1 MVDAG
6 GTTTFEVLSN
16 VGPYMLCKISNDS
29 VDSTETIP
37 LDGPSNSPV
46 AIEDQVMIVGGLN
59 ETTEKALGGSAATC
73 EYDETAMHFTWTES
87 GATADVVTI
96 FFFLLKN

>member
-6 GTTTFEVLSN
+6 GTTTFEILSN
-16 VGPYMLCKISNDS
+16 VGPYMLCKVSNTS

-46 AIEDQVMIVGGLN
+46 VAEDQVVIVGALN
-59 ETTEKALGGSAATC
+59 ETTESQLGGSALTV
-73 EYDETAMHFTWTES
+73 EYDETAMHFTVTES
-87 GATADVVTI
+87 GATDDVVSI
-96 FFFLLKN
+96 YFYLIKN